1 VILYTAVN
9 DLGGSDLWAL
19 EVSTGTS
26 RVRLDC
32 ALDVCQQPSWSPDG
46 AWIAYSRQ
54 ARGDEAAFPE
64 PPRLWTM
71 SWATAETGPVYLDS
85 QILGEYPA
93 WSPDGNRLAFYDR
106 GASGIRILDV
116 ETGTEHVLPTLM
128 GAVGSWSPDG
138 RQMAF
143 TQLQME
149 LEQLTIDL
157 YRADLLTNES
167 FRIPIAES
175 GFRDLG
181 APAWSPTGE
190 WLAISVRE
198 GGNALSRQ
206 VWLVRPDASEVKVIA
221 SDPAYAYGGYRWSP
235 SGDKLIL
242 QRYNALDPEAVPEV
256 LVWDRATE
264 GMTLVAEDAWLP
276 GWIP

>member
-1 VILYTAVN
+1 
-9 DLGGSDLWAL
+9 
-19 EVSTGTS
+19 
-26 RVRLDC
+26 
-32 ALDVCQQPSWSPDG
+32 
-46 AWIAYSRQ
+46 
-54 ARGDEAAFPE
+54 
-64 PPRLWTM
+64 LWTV
-71 SWATAETGPVYLDS
+71 SWATGETGPVYLDS
-85 QILGEYPA
+85 QILGEYPS
-93 WSPDGNRLAFYDR
+93 WSPDGKSLAFYDR

-138 RQMAF
+138 QQMAF
-143 TQLQME
+143 TQLQMGA
-149 LEQLTIDL
+149 EQLTIDL
-157 YRADLLTNES
+157 FRADLLTNES

-198 GGNALSRQ
+198 GSGALSRQ
-206 VWLVRPDASEVKVIA
+206 IWLVRPDASEVKVIA

-242 QRYNALDPEAVPEV
+242 QRYNALDPEAVPET